1 MNTWQRW
8 LQAPQTAFFRR
19 ALFQVHLW
27 LGIGIGLYVLLISLS
42 GSALLLK
49 SPLYTWLE
57 PKKVV
62 PLQTEP
68 LTGDALTARM
78 TEVYAGFELGFTIEG
93 FEEDDAT
100 YIVLQKDGEFIPH
113 YFNQYTGEDNGA
125 ARPWPIQGVEWL
137 ANIHYELM
145 LGREVGRKVNGVGGA
160 LFVLMSLTGLII
172 WWQGRRRWWEGLIIN
187 PRSDRAMLWQVH
199 SFCGFWALIL
209 MVAWGVSG
217 FQLGFPQ
224 QTAAILEFLGNDN
237 GNFRGGVMG
246 FFRDLHF
253 ASPGGQNPFAQ
264 WGWILASFLPTLMF
278 VSGVIVWW
286 KRVVMKRFKP

>member
-1 MNTWQRW
+1 MSTWQRW

-62 PLQTEP
+62 PLETEP

-78 TEVYAGFELGFTIEG
+78 AEVYAGFELGFTIEG

-113 YFNQYTGEDNGA
+113 YFNY
-125 ARPWPIQGVEWL
+125 L
-137 ANIHYELM
+137 
-145 LGREVGRKVNGVGGA
+145 
-160 LFVLMSLTGLII
+160 LII
-172 WWQGRRRWWEGLIIN
+172 ITKLY
-187 PRSDRAMLWQVH
+187 
-199 SFCGFWALIL
+199 
-209 MVAWGVSG
+209 
-217 FQLGFPQ
+217 
-224 QTAAILEFLGNDN
+224 
-237 GNFRGGVMG
+237 
-246 FFRDLHF
+246 
-253 ASPGGQNPFAQ
+253 
-264 WGWILASFLPTLMF
+264 
-278 VSGVIVWW
+278 
-286 KRVVMKRFKP
+286 